1 MGVDG
6 GSVRGC
12 GGVVRES
19 DDMLTEAEEQ
29 GYLNDFQETL
39 HVGKAQVKRI
49 QRNCRNRDC
58 WYFFQGLEPCF
69 GEGQLPEFP
78 MA

>member
-19 DDMLTEAEEQ
+19 DDMLTEVEEQ
-29 GYLNDFQETL
+29 GYLSNCQETI

-49 QRNCRNRDC
+49 QRNRRNHDC
-58 WYFFQGLEPCF
+58 
-69 GEGQLPEFP
+69 
-78 MA
+78 